1 MHNRAAHGQNSHAQ
15 LQKLRAQRQRA
26 HTDDFAAASLG
37 KTLFTDITAIVTE
50 LDGHAAAQS
59 SSAGSQHQGTT
70 TRGQARAQLR
80 DAMEAIARTARAMS
94 SDVPGIADKFRVPH
108 NNNDAELLTSARAFA
123 ADAAPHSAQFIAHE
137 LPADFL
143 ADLNADIAAL
153 EDAMSDQSGGGVGH
167 VAARA
172 AIDDTISRGN
182 EIVHRLDAI
191 VRNKYTNNPA
201 VLAEWTSASHTERAP
216 RRHTG
221 PVAATP
227 PPTPVPPQH

>member
-1 MHNRAAHGQNSHAQ
+1 MNDNETRRHQMFIRVRDFGT
-15 LQKLRAQRQRA
+15 A

-37 KTLFTDITAIVTE
+37 KTLFNNLNTIITE

-94 SDVPGIADKFRVPH
+94 SDLPGIADKFLVPH
-108 NNNDAELLTSARAFA
+108 NNNDSELLTTARAFA
-123 ADAAPHSAQFIAHE
+123 GDAAPHSAQFIAHE

-143 ADLNADIAAL
+143 AELNTDISAL
-153 EDAMSDQSGGGVGH
+153 EAAMSDQSGGNVGH
-167 VAARA
+167 VSARA
-172 AIDDTISRGN
+172 AIDETINRGN
-182 EIVHRLDAI
+182 ETVHKLDAI
-191 VRNKYTNNPA
+191 VRNKYANNSA
-201 VLAEWTSASHTERAP
+201 VLAAWTSASHTERAP

-221 PVAATP
+221 PVATTP
-227 PPTPVPPQH
+227 PPNPVPPQH